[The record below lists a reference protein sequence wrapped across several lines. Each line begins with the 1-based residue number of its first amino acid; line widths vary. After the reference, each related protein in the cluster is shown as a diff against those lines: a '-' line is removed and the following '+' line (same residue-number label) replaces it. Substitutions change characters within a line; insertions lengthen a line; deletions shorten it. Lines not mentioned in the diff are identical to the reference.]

1 MAANT
6 TDETVDYN
14 SEDNSQGPTNPKDQR
29 TGYSNTSEVL
39 KSMYYNTKYPWLNK
53 SNTAEVSGVFKKVME
68 QSAQV
73 EKTKKP
79 APKAQPQTAEKFLKE
94 SVAYATANR
103 PTSEAQ
109 KANLVDFYQPDNVK
123 ENRPVVISKQKAT
136 PKLEKA
142 KANINTYENALI
154 AVDNQAKLYANALA
168 EDMPMRDVF
177 IDQKKQDFL
186 SRYKNG
192 ELRIAKDDNGYP
204 VLKRVIDGKIANFI
218 DGIQGT
224 LNANAQVADFD
235 LMDKDEQIAFMKG
248 NKRVELPTIG
258 EAGRP
263 NKTRYLETPRDKDL
277 GTVGVERRG
286 MFAETSAMMGGVIPD
301 IGTGIVVG
309 AIPGLGEML
318 SPLVVGAVQGKRQQF
333 DSKNQAFQIA
343 KQRGLSDDDA
353 YDVANN
359 FWNSKVSLMTG
370 AAEGVV
376 SQYVGSKT
384 LHKFAELAPARD
396 LKSFGQAAKAFIKDA
411 AVGAKDLALAGT
423 LDGAVAYSM
432 EKIRGGS
439 DDSAEEQF
447 KAEFLTQ
454 LGFAAIGGAVSV
466 PKYVKSYAYNAI
478 SNLDNQTIYNNM
490 VAMEQA
496 GLVEEGVAKKTVE
509 SVNKFRDTKG
519 KVMVSNQ
526 DAAPTVAGLTMKAEA
541 IQEQIK
547 NTAPTDI
554 SAINALNTE
563 LQQINDRISRAQASQ
578 DPLAEEIDDATGL
591 NIKTKEYAS
600 TISEGQEGP
609 TTSGVSQYQGTE
621 SIQTQA
627 SNEAN
632 NSYSAFGSKTQQ
644 QKVVIDAQNASTVKI
659 DNPVTFADNAINAAS
674 NVISALKSLKP
685 NLKIA
690 AMPNIQEYGDALV
703 QVELD
708 NGETV
713 SKQREKAL
721 RGSNGAY
728 DPVNDII
735 YLNLENINKRGK
747 KSTLFHEGAHPIINI
762 IAQQNSEAV
771 GTLYDQLRDLSET
784 VDGVNGV
791 LAFGDG
797 YSIYGDDTVK
807 SEAIV
812 EFIARVA
819 DGQIE
824 LPVQEPTVMK
834 NIIDVIKG
842 FLDII
847 GLGTDINS
855 IDDIKSIAAKIKEAF
870 QTGKEIIVVSDT
882 TGSATEAGI
891 TSESIIINSGNIKPT
906 ERGVNKEGLNL
917 EIAER
922 NFDEKNLKFIDISDI
937 DGANAFIFA
946 ADKAVSA
953 IVKSPSGYV
962 HEFNGGVGYSYQDG
976 TGVWAF
982 TTKDAAQKFLN
993 RAKSSDGVG
1002 LIMSQKE
1009 QGITGSYDFY
1019 GYMMGELYNAID
1031 KGVAEKDLVKYL
1043 DSKLDTNVTT
1053 GETFRQLLSSKG
1065 KKTSIESIADLENL
1079 MPIDGPSKFSYE
1091 QRGGFTKKVF
1101 SAFTEKNFGI
1111 PRLETALAI
1120 SNDPLVKD
1128 AQYGDIVAAIQID
1141 KNSPIVD
1148 TRTDNRFKN
1157 HPSYPFV
1164 VTGTPIGIFNKFY
1177 DVRDI
1182 APNFIPVSKE
1192 ANQTPLGERGKP
1204 QAAKAAMGAQPIV
1217 SVGKQLALQQEG
1229 GTRKS
1234 FKKTQAEANRSQQDV
1249 EASFVYDSK
1258 KKERAQKTLKEKVK
1272 GSKLDRV
1279 SRSLIDNQALTR
1291 KSLRDAG
1298 ERGAIVEALLTTS
1311 RGYGAQASL
1320 VADDVNSIVYD
1331 GLSKKEDIN
1340 IAGVMFSEVS
1350 LLDEIMN
1357 QKRMIS
1363 IQDMLKDNF
1372 DKLLKLKEQF
1382 DKTKSAK
1389 KKARIQDEI
1398 TFVEDYLKDR
1408 NVLGTKYNPKT
1419 KKSEYYLQ
1427 NYQVGSTVDANGK
1440 TIPNNAEMAKKKLAI
1455 IEQSYNKKTTKYIGD
1470 TQAAEKSLNLWERAD
1485 KMFDTYRAILGD
1497 KLENGLIDQETYD
1510 ILSKYDYVPISY
1522 IEHILNDE
1530 VPGYSKVTPKNP
1542 NQMTKSVLSGGA
1554 DGDVLTDFKAVL
1566 DIYLNNHYK
1575 NVFNNRAAV
1584 GLAKMAE
1591 TIPNNGIV
1599 ELVESVKDE
1608 DGNEIL
1614 NPDGNPKYPS
1624 APEGKG
1630 YIYYYDGGKRRA
1642 LLTDLAIA
1650 NEWYATYDAGGFD
1663 VLGKATLAPFTQSL
1677 LTGKNAAFGVY
1688 QMMLLDPITVA
1699 VSTDVF
1705 SKSVPIAY
1713 AQIASGWKNAVVQVA
1728 KAGSDYRRAAL
1739 AGAFTQM
1746 NIGKELES
1754 SLKYEGALGRIG
1766 TKASEFVDKI
1776 GLGKVTDVTEK
1787 ATRLIVYLKAEE
1799 VFNDKFVKENGRK
1812 PNSEEIA
1819 DIMAQAAHEARRS
1832 ADFARG
1838 GSFVKPLSKSF
1849 LYLNSTAQTGAAVLA
1864 QIKKNPARF
1873 VYQTS
1878 EFLVAGGAIQAISA
1892 GLIPLPWEDDED
1904 RKKKQEMYKALSD
1917 YTKLNYFNIYVGGD
1931 DPESAFVKI
1940 PLPPVIKNIWATG
1953 MMGMIN
1959 AKMNGN
1965 FKANDFVLNGLAV
1978 NPFGDV
1984 ESLISKAPPVVNAL
1998 LAFSN
2003 YDLFKKDLIVDNE
2016 EVMPDYLEGYK
2027 DKNVPG
2033 FAKSTAK
2040 WLDKY
2045 GVELSPKRGYEAVN
2059 KVIGDPSRN
2068 PMLNIPKTG
2077 FNIALQLMTGAPVQV
2092 KTDFE
2097 KDWLKTTLEV
2107 AGLQKRL
2114 YSASYKYY
2122 ESRVISELADI
2133 KNMKEN
2139 LLVEQVAKGQNSKEY
2154 KALNDKI
2161 ATAESKLGTFI
2172 NKVKTEDKD
2181 SYSKLIEINKKNQ
2194 TVVSKSMMKKGEL
2207 EYIKNVFG
2215 ADYLELAKIPRTA
2228 EKAQRIYDMAE
2239 RMDEQKAYEFLTN
2252 VVKLKIMTP
2261 EVARAYGEIGKQ
2273 E

>member
-14 SEDNSQGPTNPKDQR
+14 SEDNSQGPTNPKDRR
-29 TGYSNTSEVL
+29 TGYSGTSEVL

-53 SNTAEVSGVFKKVME
+53 DNTAEVSSFFKKVMDK
-68 QSAQV
+68 SASQ
-73 EKTKKP
+73 EKIAKP
-79 APKAQPQTAEKFLKE
+79 TAKPKVQTTENFLKE
-94 SVAYATANR
+94 SVAFAKR
-103 PTSEAQ
+103 PTSEVQ
-109 KANLVDFYQPDNVK
+109 KANLIDFYQPENIK
-123 ENRPVVISKQKAT
+123 ENRPVVLTKDKEK

-154 AVDNQAKLYANALA
+154 AVDNQAKLYADALPA
-168 EDMPMRDVF
+168 DMPMRDVF

-186 SRYKNG
+186 SRFKSG
-192 ELRIAKDDNGYP
+192 ELRTAKDDKGFP
-204 VLKRVIDGKIANFI
+204 VLKRVIDGTIVNFI
-218 DGIQGT
+218 DGVQNT
-224 LNANAQVADFD
+224 LSANAQVAEFGM
-235 LMDKDEQIAFMKG
+235 MDKDEQIAFMKG
-248 NKRVELPTIG
+248 NKRVQIPTIG

-263 NKTRYLETPRDKDL
+263 SKPRYLDKPMDKDL
-277 GTVGVERRG
+277 GTVGMERRG
-286 MFAETSAMMGGVIPD
+286 AFAETASMMGGVIPD
-301 IGTGIVVG
+301 IATGVAVG
-309 AIPGLGEML
+309 AIPGLGQVL

-333 DSKNQAFQIA
+333 DSMNQAFQTA
-343 KQRGLSDDDA
+343 KQKGLSDDDA

-359 FWNSKVSLMTG
+359 FWNSKVSLLTG
-370 AAEGVV
+370 AAEGIV

-384 LHKFAELAPARD
+384 LQKFSELAPARE

-411 AVGAKDLALAGT
+411 AVGAKELSLAGT

-490 VAMEQA
+490 VSMEQT
-496 GLVEEGVAKKTVE
+496 GLVPEGTAKKAVE
-509 SVNKFRDTKG
+509 DVNKFREAKA
-519 KVMVSNQ
+519 KVMVANK
-526 DAAPTVAGLTMKAEA
+526 DAAPTVAGLTIKAAA
-541 IQEQIK
+541 IQEQIN
-547 NTAPTDI
+547 NTPATNV
-554 SAINALNTE
+554 SALNALNTE
-563 LQQINDRISRAQASQ
+563 LQQVNERISRAQDSQ
-578 DPLAEEIDDATGL
+578 DPLAEEVDDATGL
-591 NIKTKEYAS
+591 NIKTKQYAT
-600 TISEGQEGP
+600 TISEGQES
-609 TTSGVSQYQGTE
+609 TASSGVSQYQGAQ
-621 SIQTQA
+621 SVQDQA
-627 SNEAN
+627 TNETDN
-632 NSYSAFGSKTQQ
+632 RYSAFGSKTQQ
-644 QKVVIDAQNASTVKI
+644 QKVVIDINNADTIKVE
-659 DNPVTFADNAINAAS
+659 NPVTFSDRVVNMAS
-674 NVISALKSLKP
+674 DMLSALRGIKPGLKV
-685 NLKIA
+685 A

-747 KSTLFHEGAHPIINI
+747 TSTLFHEGAHPIINI
-762 IAQQNSEAV
+762 IAEQNSEAV

-824 LPVQEPTVMK
+824 LPVEQPTVMK

-847 GLGTDINS
+847 GLGTEINT

-870 QTGKEIIVVSDT
+870 QTGKKIVIVSET

-891 TSESIIINSGNIKPT
+891 TSESIVINSGNIKPT
-906 ERGVNKEGLNL
+906 ERGPDKTALDL
-917 EIAER
+917 ELIDR
-922 NFDEKNLKFIDISDI
+922 NFNKDSVRYIDMSDL
-937 DGANAFIFA
+937 DGANAFVFA
-946 ADKAVSA
+946 ADKAVSG
-953 IVKSPSGYV
+953 IIQSPSGYV
-962 HEFNGGVGYSYQDG
+962 HEFNGGIFYPNQDG
-976 TGVWAF
+976 TGGWAF
-982 TTKDAAQKFLN
+982 TNEKAARQFM
-993 RAKSSDGVG
+993 AKVAETDGVG
-1002 LIMSQKE
+1002 LIMSQAPD
-1009 QGITGSYDFY
+1009 GIRGSFDFLNY
-1019 GYMMGELYNAID
+1019 AIGEFNNAIS
-1031 KGVAEKDLVKYL
+1031 KGVPEKDIITYL
-1043 DSKLDTNVTT
+1043 NSKLNSIGAVRNKIISNGLTPEIKTIEDLRT
-1053 GETFRQLLSSKG
+1053 LLPISGS
-1065 KKTSIESIADLENL
+1065 NL
-1079 MPIDGPSKFSYE
+1079 VSYE
-1091 QRGGFTKKVF
+1091 VRGEYVKAALSKT
-1101 SAFTEKNFGI
+1101 AEKNFGI
-1111 PRLETALAI
+1111 PQFDTTLTYVNE
-1120 SNDPLVKD
+1120 PLIKN
-1128 AQYGDIVAAIQID
+1128 AEYGDIVAAIQID
-1141 KNSPIVD
+1141 KNSPIID
-1148 TRTDNRFKN
+1148 TRKDNRFKN

-1177 DVRDI
+1177 DVRSI
-1182 APNFIPVSKE
+1182 APNFIPKSE
-1192 ANQTPLGERGKP
+1192 SANQTPLGQREKP
-1204 QAAKAAMGAQPIV
+1204 QAARSAMGGQPIV
-1217 SVGKQLALQQEG
+1217 KIDKQLALQQEETG
-1229 GTRKS
+1229 RKS
-1234 FKKTQAEANRSQQDV
+1234 FKQTKAEANRTQQDV
-1249 EASFVYDSK
+1249 EASFRYDSK
-1258 KKERAQKTLKEKVK
+1258 RKERAQTVIKEKTK
-1272 GSKLDRV
+1272 GKLLDRV
-1279 SRSLIDNQALTR
+1279 NRALIDNQTLTR
-1291 KSLRDAG
+1291 KSLRNVG

-1320 VADDVNSIVYD
+1320 IADDVNSVVYE
-1331 GLSKKEDIN
+1331 GLSNKSNID
-1340 IAGVMFSEVS
+1340 IAGVKFSEVE
-1350 LLDEIMN
+1350 LLNEMMN
-1357 QKRMIS
+1357 QRRMIA

-1372 DKLLKLKEQF
+1372 DRLKSLQDKLA
-1382 DKTKSAK
+1382 KTKSNK
-1389 KKARIQDEI
+1389 KKAVIEDEI
-1398 TFVEDYLKDR
+1398 KFIEEYLNDR
-1408 NVLGTKYNPKT
+1408 KVLGKKYNPQT

-1440 TIPNNAEMAKKKLAI
+1440 AIANNAEMAKKKLAF
-1455 IEQSYNKKTTKYIGD
+1455 IEQSYGKFG
-1470 TQAAEKSLNLWERAD
+1470 ELNQRAD
-1485 KMFDTYRAILGD
+1485 YMFNTYRAFLGD
-1497 KLENGLIDQETYD
+1497 KYENGLIDKETYD

-1566 DIYLNNHYK
+1566 DVYANNHYK
-1575 NVFNNRAAV
+1575 NIFNNRAAL
-1584 GLAKMAE
+1584 GLAKLAE
-1591 TIPNNGIV
+1591 DMPDNGVV
-1599 ELVESVKDE
+1599 EFVESVKDE
-1608 DGNEIL
+1608 DGNEVM
-1614 NPDGNPKYPS
+1614 NPDGNPRYPT

-1630 YIYYYDGGKRRA
+1630 YIYYYQDGKRRA
-1642 LLTDLAIA
+1642 LLTDLVIA
-1650 NEWYATYDAGGFD
+1650 NEWYAKYDAGGFD

-1713 AQIASGWKNAVVQVA
+1713 AQIASGWKNAVVQVS
-1728 KAGSDYRRAAL
+1728 KAGADYRRAAL

-1746 NIGKELES
+1746 NVGKELES
-1754 SLKYEGALGRIG
+1754 SLKYEGKIGQLG
-1766 TKASEFVDKI
+1766 TKVSEFVDKI
-1776 GLGKVTDVTEK
+1776 GIGKVTDITEK
-1787 ATRLIVYLKAEE
+1787 ATRLIVYLKAEDN
-1799 VFNDKFVKENGRK
+1799 FTKQFVKDNGK
-1812 PNSEEIA
+1812 QPTEADMA
-1819 DIMAQAAHEARRS
+1819 DIRAKAAHEARRS

-1892 GLIPLPWEDDED
+1892 GLVPLPWEDDEE

-1953 MMGMIN
+1953 MMGMLN

-1965 FKANDFVLNGLAV
+1965 FKPMDFVLNGLAV

-1984 ESLISKAPPVVNAL
+1984 EGLLAKAPPVVNAL

-2016 EVMPDYLEGYK
+2016 QVMPDYLEAYK

-2045 GVELSPKRGYEAVN
+2045 GIELSPKRGYEAVN
-2059 KVIGDPSRN
+2059 KIIGDPSRN
-2068 PMLNIPKTG
+2068 PMLNIPKVA
-2077 FNIALQLMTGAPVQV
+2077 FNSVLQFATGAPIQI

-2097 KDWLKTTLEV
+2097 KDWLKTTLEA

-2122 ESRVISELADI
+2122 ESRVISDLAEI

-2139 LLVEQVAKGQNSKEY
+2139 LLVEQVAKGENSKEY
-2154 KALNDKI
+2154 KDLNSKI
-2161 ATAESKLGTFI
+2161 NAVESNLISFI

-2181 SYSKLIEINKKNQ
+2181 SYSKIVELNKKNQ
-2194 TVVSKSMMKKGEL
+2194 TVIGRNIMKKGEL

-2215 ADYLELAKIPRTA
+2215 AEYLELAKIPRTA
-2228 EKAQRIYDMAE
+2228 EKAQRIYDLAE

-2261 EVARAYGEIGKQ
+2261 EVARAYGQIGK
-2273 E
+2273 EE